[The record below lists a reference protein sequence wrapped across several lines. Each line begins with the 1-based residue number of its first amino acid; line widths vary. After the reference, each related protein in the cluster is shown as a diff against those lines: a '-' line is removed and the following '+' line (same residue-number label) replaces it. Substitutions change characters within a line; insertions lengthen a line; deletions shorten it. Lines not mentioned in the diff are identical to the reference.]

1 MKIHNLETP
10 ALLLDKQAMLRN
22 MEKMDGIL
30 AGTSMAL
37 YPHYKSH
44 KCPAIAK
51 FQLERGAKGITCA
64 KLGEA
69 LDLQAAGVDNIV
81 IANQIVQAE
90 KLPKLASLAHK
101 CRLTVCVDHAQNVLD
116 LEQAMAQAGDGKLR
130 VLVEY
135 DVGMRRCGVS
145 THEEFLALAKLVSAQ
160 PHLIFEGIQAYAGQL
175 SHEENA
181 EKRFADVQRIEADVA
196 ALKAFCEQNGVKVG
210 EICGG
215 STGFAHE
222 KPKNTV
228 YTQVQFGSYLFL
240 DRSFLPLALQFEQA
254 LFVETTVLSVKPDRV
269 VVDCG
274 VKTMTMDQYP
284 PYFPAFPE
292 AQLSFSEEHTT
303 ILVENADLKPGDKLR
318 YVPGHCCTTINIF
331 DRMYAIEGEEVVDCW
346 QVTSRGKAQ

>member
-1 MKIHNLETP
+1 MKLRELETP
-10 ALLLDKQAMLRN
+10 ALLVDKQAMERN
-22 MEKMDGIL
+22 MAKMDAIL
-30 AGTSMAL
+30 AGTSMQL

-51 FQLERGAKGITCA
+51 LQLENGAKGITCA

-69 LDLQAAGVDNIV
+69 LDLCEAGVQNIV
-81 IANQIVQAE
+81 IANQVVQAE
-90 KLPKLASLAHK
+90 KLPKLAALAQK
-101 CRLTVCVDHAQNVLD
+101 CRLTVCADHDQNVLD
-116 LEQAMAQAGDGKLR
+116 LDQAMAAAGGGKLH

-135 DVGMRRCGVS
+135 EVGMKRCGVES
-145 THEEFLALAKLVSAQ
+145 HEEFLALARLIQAQ
-160 PHLIFEGIQAYAGQL
+160 PHLVFEGIQAYAGQL
-175 SHEENA
+175 SHEEDA
-181 EKRFADVQRIEADVA
+181 QKRFAEVQRIEADVA
-196 ALKAFCEQNGVKVG
+196 ALKAFCEENGVKVT

-240 DRSFLPLALQFEQA
+240 DRSFRPLALNFEQA
-254 LFVETTVLSVKPDRV
+254 LFVMTTVLSVKPDRV

-292 AQLSFSEEHTT
+292 AELSFSEEHTT
-303 ILVENADLKPGDKLR
+303 ILVKDAALKPGDKLA
-318 YVPGHCCTTINIF
+318 YIPGHCCTTINTF
-331 DRMYAIEGEEVVDCW
+331 DRLHLVQEDEVLDTW
-346 QVTSRGKAQ
+346 PVTSRGKAQ

>member
-1 MKIHNLETP
+1 MNIRELETP
-10 ALLLDKQAMLRN
+10 ALLVDKQAMERN
-22 MEKMDGIL
+22 MAKMDAIL
-30 AGTSMAL
+30 SGTSMAL

-51 FQLERGAKGITCA
+51 LQLERGAKGITCA

-69 LDLQAAGVDNIV
+69 LDLQAAGVTNIV

-90 KLPKLASLAHK
+90 KLPKLAKLAQK
-101 CRLTVCVDHAQNVLD
+101 CRLTVCVDQLQNVLD
-116 LEQAMAQAGDGKLR
+116 LEQAMAQAGDGKLHL
-130 VLVEY
+130 LVEY
-135 DVGMRRCGVS
+135 DVGMNRCGVS
-145 THEEFLALAKLVSAQ
+145 TREEFLALAKGISAQ
-160 PHLIFEGIQAYAGQL
+160 PHLVFEGIQAYAGQL
-175 SHEENA
+175 SHEENG
-181 EKRFADVQRIEADVA
+181 EKRFADVQRIEADMA
-196 ALKAFCEQNGVKVG
+196 ALKAFCEENGVKIA

-240 DRSFLPLALQFEQA
+240 DRSFRPLELQFEQA

-303 ILVENADLKPGDKLR
+303 ILVENTGLKPGDKLR
-318 YVPGHCCTTINIF
+318 YVPGHCCTTINTF
-331 DRMYAIEGEEVVDCW
+331 DRLYAVEGEAVVACW
-346 QVTSRGKAQ
+346 DITSRGKAQ